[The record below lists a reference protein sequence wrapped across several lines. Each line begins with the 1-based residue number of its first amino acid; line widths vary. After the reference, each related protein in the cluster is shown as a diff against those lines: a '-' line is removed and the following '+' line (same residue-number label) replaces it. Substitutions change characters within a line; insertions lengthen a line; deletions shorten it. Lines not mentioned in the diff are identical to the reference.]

1 MPTGYTYF
9 IENGDISTGA
19 EFLKKCIRN
28 FGCCIDQRDDPLTE
42 PLKTDIHAD
51 SYHKKCYEEAVNRL
65 ENFRKRTSDEMSDD
79 IINAKQKELSGKKLY
94 LSHQELLRDRYLKV
108 RNEVEAWVPPTPD
121 HEGIKRFAL
130 DQIDMCIP
138 TEKDINKL
146 REQVRDLDENC
157 NSEIDESDIGK
168 YIIEETKFL
177 ERDIEYYK
185 KKMIEDEERA
195 ANRTKF
201 IKDFLSSL

>member
-1 MPTGYTYF
+1 MPTGYTCF
-9 IENGDISTGA
+9 IEDGQITTGK
-19 EFLKKCIRN
+19 EFLKKCIRE
-28 FGCCIDQRDDPLTE
+28 FGCCIGQRDDPLTE

-51 SYHKKCYEEAVNRL
+51 PYYKKCYEEAVNRL
-65 ENFRKRTSDEMSDD
+65 ENFRKRTSDEIRDD
-79 IINAKQKELSGKKLY
+79 IINAKQKELSDKKLY

-108 RNEVEAWVPPTPD
+108 RNEVEAWIPPTPD

-146 REQVRDLDENC
+146 REQIHDLDENR

-195 ANRTKF
+195 ANRTRF